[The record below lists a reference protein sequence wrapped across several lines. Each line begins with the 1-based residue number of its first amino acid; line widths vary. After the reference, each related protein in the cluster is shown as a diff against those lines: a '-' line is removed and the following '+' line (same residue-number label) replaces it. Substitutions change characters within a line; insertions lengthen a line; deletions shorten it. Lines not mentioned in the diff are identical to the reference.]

1 MQIIESDLSK
11 RVIGCLIEV
20 HRELGPG
27 LLESTYERCL
37 AHEFELQSISAEFQ
51 KPMKVRYKGIE
62 IDIGYRADVVVEGE
76 LILEL
81 KTVEALRPV
90 HEAQLLGYL
99 KQSGLKQG
107 FLVNFHVSRLKDG
120 LKSFLA

>member
-1 MQIIESDLSK
+1 MIESDLSK

-37 AHEFELQSISAEFQ
+37 AREFELQSISAEFQ

-62 IDIGYRADVVVEGE
+62 IDVGYRADVVVEGE

-81 KTVEALRPV
+81 KTVVTLSPIDK
-90 HEAQLLGYL
+90 AQLLGYL